1 MTRIRVTWPTGEV
14 VACLADTPSAR
25 AVLAALPTRAR
36 ARTWGE
42 ELYFSLPASVAL
54 EPDARDVVE
63 PGTVCYW
70 VEGQSLALPFG
81 PTPVS
86 HQGECRLVTAV
97 NVLGRIEGDP
107 RALATVRD
115 GDPVEVRLA

>member
-1 MTRIRVTWPTGEV
+1 MSRIRVTWPEGEV
-14 VACLADTPSAR
+14 VARLADTPSAR
-25 AVLAALPTRAR
+25 AVVAALPTRAR

-42 ELYFSLPASVAL
+42 EVYFPLRADVAL

-70 VEGQSLALPFG
+70 VEGKSLALPYG

-86 HQGECRLVTAV
+86 HHGECRLVAAV

-107 RALATVRD
+107 RALVTLRD